1 MKKSVLF
8 LLMLMAGT
16 FSFAQSKRELVRER
30 VDNVL
35 RKNYEKGNFDTLY
48 MTRPDS
54 KLTLKLRGNVSGYY
68 ISGKNTVDGNYFR
81 TKLNT
86 DARATVSAAAT
97 YYGVTAGVALNPKL

>member
-54 KLTLKLRGNVSGYY
+54 KLTHSEAERQCFWLLYKWKKHCGW
-68 ISGKNTVDGNYFR
+68 
-81 TKLNT
+81 
-86 DARATVSAAAT
+86 
-97 YYGVTAGVALNPKL
+97 